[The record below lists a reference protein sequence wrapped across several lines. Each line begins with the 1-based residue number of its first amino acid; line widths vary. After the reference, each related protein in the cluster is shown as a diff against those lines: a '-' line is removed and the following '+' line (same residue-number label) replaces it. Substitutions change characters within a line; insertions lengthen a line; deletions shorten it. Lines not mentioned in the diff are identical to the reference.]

1 VLRSLWRSIVPAPLV
16 PRDDRDRLR
25 LVRILFL
32 LHLRPAQL
40 PAATLRHRLTWGLG
54 GSCLVLIGLL
64 MATGT
69 LMMLVYEPT
78 PEHAYE
84 SVRSIEG
91 QVLFGQ
97 LVRNLHYYSA
107 NLLVVLALLHLLRVY
122 FTGAYLGPRQFNWVI
137 GLALMVG
144 VLAANFT
151 GYLLPWDQLSYWAIT
166 ISTGMLGY
174 VPVLGEGLTTL
185 ARGGAEIG
193 PATLITFYTLHT
205 TIIPVTLIGLMGWH
219 FWRVRKAGGVV
230 MPRAPGKE
238 HDQKPDKLPFVPNL
252 LLRELTQAAV
262 LVALVI
268 VMAVVANAPLGAAAN
283 PGMSPNP
290 AKAPWYFAGFQELLL
305 HLPPVLAVV
314 VIPALSLLLLAAIPY
329 LRYQSDPSGVW
340 FQSHRGRRTALLA
353 AVVAAIVT
361 PLWVVADE
369 LWGNLGGVLPVL
381 VLALVIG
388 FAVAVRRVSAAAKD
402 EVIQSLLVL
411 LLTGLVVLTVT
422 CVWFRGP
429 GMELI
434 WPWRL
439 L

>member
-1 VLRSLWRSIVPAPLV
+1 
-16 PRDDRDRLR
+16 
-25 LVRILFL
+25 
-32 LHLRPAQL
+32 
-40 PAATLRHRLTWGLG
+40 
-54 GSCLVLIGLL
+54 

-78 PEHAYE
+78 PERAYD

-91 QVLFGQ
+91 SVLFGQ

-137 GLALMVG
+137 GLALMLG

-151 GYLLPWDQLSYWAIT
+151 GYLLPWDQLAYWAIT

-174 VPVLGEGLTTL
+174 VPGLGEGLTTL
-185 ARGGAEIG
+185 ARGGSEIG

-205 TIIPVTLIGLMGWH
+205 TIIPVTLIGLMAWH

-230 MPRAPGKE
+230 IPRAPGE
-238 HDQKPDKLPFVPNL
+238 DHDQQPEKVLFVPNL
-252 LLRELTQAAV
+252 LLREVTQASV
-262 LVALVI
+262 LVAA
-268 VMAVVANAPLGAAAN
+268 VMVLAVLSNAPLGVAAN

-314 VIPALSLLLLAAIPY
+314 VIPALTLLLLAAIPY
-329 LRYQSDPSGVW
+329 LRYRSDPSGVW
-340 FQSHRGRRTALLA
+340 FHSRLGRRTALLA
-353 AVVAAIVT
+353 VVVAAIMT
-361 PLWVVADE
+361 PLWVVVDE
-369 LWGNLGGVLPVL
+369 LWGNLSGVLPL
-381 VLALVIG
+381 LPLAVVIG
-388 FAVAVRRVSAAAKD
+388 FAVAVRRAWAATKD

-411 LLTGLVVLTVT
+411 VLTGLVVLTVT

-429 GMELI
+429 GMELT